1 MRKVLTIIA
10 VCLVVAVSLTLYA
23 QTRDLQPIMKE
34 VQPTFGGIT
43 TGMGGSRTMSAADVA
58 KNADKLQGLFKEVS
72 AFMQGKNISD
82 AVGFA
87 NDAANAA
94 AELSKAAKANDAD
107 AMFAAQKTIQKQCA
121 TCHAAHR
128 EQLPDKTFKLKA
140 Q

>member
-1 MRKVLTIIA
+1 MRKVLTLIA
-10 VCLVVAVSLTLYA
+10 VCFVVAVSLTVFA
-23 QTRDLQPIMKE
+23 QSRDLQPMMKE
-34 VQPTFGGIT
+34 IQPTSGAIAA
-43 TGMGGSRTMSAADVA
+43 GMQNRAMSKEDVV

-82 AVGFA
+82 AVGIA

-107 AMFAAQKTIQKQCA
+107 AMFAAQKTIQKQCG

-128 EQLPDKTFKLKA
+128 EQLPDKSFKLKS
-140 Q
+140 

>member
-10 VCLVVAVSLTLYA
+10 VCLVVAVSLTLFA
-23 QTRDLQPIMKE
+23 QTRELQPIMKE

-43 TGMGGSRTMSAADVA
+43 TGMQGSRTMSAVDVA

-72 AFMQGKNISD
+72 AFMQGKSISD

-128 EQLPDKTFKLKA
+128 EQLPDKSFKLKA

>member
-1 MRKVLTIIA
+1 MRKVVTIIA
-10 VCLVVAVSLTLYA
+10 VCLVVAISLTVYA
-23 QTRDLQPIMKE
+23 QSRDLQPMMKE
-34 VQPTFGGIT
+34 IQPAFGGIT
-43 TGMGGSRTMSAADVA
+43 TGMQTRNMPAAEVA

-72 AFMQGKNISD
+72 TFMQGKSITD

-107 AMFAAQKTIQKQCA
+107 AMAAAQKTIQKQCG

-128 EQLPDKTFKLKA
+128 EQLPDKSYKLKV

>member
-23 QTRDLQPIMKE
+23 QSRDLQPMMKE
-34 VQPTFGGIT
+34 IQPTFGGVT
-43 TGMGGSRTMSAADVA
+43 TGMQNRSMAATDVA
-58 KNADKLQGLFKEVS
+58 KSADKLQGLFKEVGG
-72 AFMQGKNISD
+72 FMQGKNITD

-128 EQLPDKTFKLKA
+128 EQLPDKSFKLKSN
-140 Q
+140 

>member
-10 VCLVVAVSLTLYA
+10 VCSVAAISLTIFG
-23 QTRDLQPIMKE
+23 QGRDLQPMMKE
-34 VQPTFGGIT
+34 IQPTSGAIT
-43 TGMGGSRTMSAADVA
+43 TGMQNRAMSKEDVV

-72 AFMQGKNISD
+72 AFMQGKNITD

-107 AMFAAQKTIQKQCA
+107 AMFAAQKTITKQCA

-128 EQLPDKTFKLKA
+128 EQLPDKTFKLKSN
-140 Q
+140 